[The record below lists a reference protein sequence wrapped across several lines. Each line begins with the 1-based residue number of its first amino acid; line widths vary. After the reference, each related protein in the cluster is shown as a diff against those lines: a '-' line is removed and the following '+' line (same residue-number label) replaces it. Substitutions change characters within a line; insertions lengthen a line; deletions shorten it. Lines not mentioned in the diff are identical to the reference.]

1 MWLVLNRSG
10 DLFWGV
16 SRISVSV
23 CVESGAEYATT
34 LKRVEIQATTRWPL
48 RLAGVLPHGR
58 ALEEGS
64 MACARQPASLSGPF
78 FVATSPILL
87 ALDSANQTVL
97 PLPDAMS

>member
-64 MACARQPASLSGPF
+64 IACGRPPRSLNGPF
-78 FVATSPILL
+78 FVAAPPIFL
-87 ALDSANQTVL
+87 AVDSANTTRFTF
-97 PLPDAMS
+97 